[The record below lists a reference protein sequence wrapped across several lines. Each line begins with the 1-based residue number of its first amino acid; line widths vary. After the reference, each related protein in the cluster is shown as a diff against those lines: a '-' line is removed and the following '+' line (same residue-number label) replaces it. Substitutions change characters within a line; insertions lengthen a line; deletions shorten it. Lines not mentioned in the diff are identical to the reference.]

1 MNPGHTAEA
10 PTAKRLLLSL
20 LSAPS
25 LDKVSIALLLNWG
38 ELFGIDPATLRVTVG
53 RLTRQGLLASP
64 QRGIYCIGPKG
75 QLIADKARSWAQ
87 VEQRLAPWDGR
98 WLLVNCGHL
107 GRTNRSALRMRE
119 RAFRLNGF
127 VECVAGLWLRPANF
141 AESLTQTRDSLLALG
156 LESAAVVS
164 VASELAG
171 VDEHDLFGLW
181 PRHDI
186 ESAYNRHRDAMHRSA
201 SRLDTLSL
209 AEAAR
214 ETIIVG
220 EAVIRQINAD
230 PLLPEP
236 MIDIA
241 SRHAMI
247 AQMLDYDTLGR
258 EIWRRYIAQIR

>member
-1 MNPGHTAEA
+1 MIESTLATR
-10 PTAKRLLLSL
+10 PTPKRLILSL
-20 LSAPS
+20 LSAPTMENVEIGH
-25 LDKVSIALLLNWG
+25 LIEWG
-38 ELFGIDPATLRVTVG
+38 GLFDIEAAATRVAVG
-53 RLTRQGLLASP
+53 RLVKQGFIESVA
-64 QRGIYCIGPKG
+64 RGTYSIGPQGRLMAKT
-75 QLIADKARSWAQ
+75 ASSWMEA
-87 VEQRLAPWDGR
+87 EQRVRPWSGG
-98 WLLVNCGHL
+98 WILVHSSHL
-107 GRTNRSALRMRE
+107 GRTNKTALRARE

-258 EIWRRYIAQIR
+258 EIWRRYIAQIC